1 MKAVISFP
9 SASLATLH
17 HDQIEWVSA
26 FHHLLFLVAGPG
38 CLCLKWKQGH
48 SLTADKILNLPH
60 PTLTRAR
67 DFGLVTVMR
76 LPPEPNPT
84 ITAAWVLDVIAEYVR
99 DDVFQTSFLDTV
111 VFSRTYASDFEIT
124 QEAYEHLK
132 QLGNRYIVIVAE
144 PDPPPGPYA
153 LVGNEMRDV
162 WKIVDDSFGTCMT
175 TLRPQS
181 R

>member
-1 MKAVISFP
+1 
-9 SASLATLH
+9 
-17 HDQIEWVSA
+17 
-26 FHHLLFLVAGPG
+26 
-38 CLCLKWKQGH
+38 
-48 SLTADKILNLPH
+48 
-60 PTLTRAR
+60 
-67 DFGLVTVMR
+67 MR

-111 VFSRTYASDFEIT
+111 VFSRAYASDFEIT

>member
-1 MKAVISFP
+1 M
-9 SASLATLH
+9 
-17 HDQIEWVSA
+17 
-26 FHHLLFLVAGPG
+26 
-38 CLCLKWKQGH
+38 
-48 SLTADKILNLPH
+48 NLPH

-76 LPPEPNPT
+76 FPPEPNPT

-99 DDVFQTSFLDTV
+99 DDVFQTSFLDNV

-144 PDPPPGPYA
+144 PDPPPRAVCPG
-153 LVGNEMRDV
+153 
-162 WKIVDDSFGTCMT
+162 WKLDEGRVEDC
-175 TLRPQS
+175 R
-181 R
+181 